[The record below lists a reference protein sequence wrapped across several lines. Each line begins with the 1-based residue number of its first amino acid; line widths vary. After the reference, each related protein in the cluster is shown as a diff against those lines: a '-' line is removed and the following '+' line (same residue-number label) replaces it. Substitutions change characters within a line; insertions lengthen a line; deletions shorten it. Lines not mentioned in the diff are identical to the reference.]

1 MSLHHSEP
9 ATPRRHLIALAA
21 SLFAAPAFAQTAGTP
36 AATATELPAV
46 AVESAAQ
53 ALRDAPLASATLTAA
68 ELERQRSRSSDVA
81 ELLQGLPGVSA
92 YGGGGVASLPA
103 LHGLADDRVKVVVD
117 GLPIDNACPNH
128 MNPPLSYSD
137 PQTLSRVQVIAGITP
152 VSLGGDSL
160 GGTIVVD
167 SAEPRFAAAGATLF
181 DGSLNSFYRSNG
193 DAFGGALAATLA
205 SERYHLGYSGSGT
218 RARHYDGGGDDGVVR
233 STEYE
238 KYDQTLK
245 LATQNELGLFELAGN
260 LQHSPYEGFPNQ
272 YMDMTFNRSAQG
284 SARYRGVFDWG
295 DVEARGYY
303 RDTEHKMN
311 FLDDKGGTA
320 SGGMPMDTRVRGAGY
335 LVKADVL
342 LDGGDTLRIGNE
354 LQRQSLND
362 YWPPVAGSMMMGPD
376 TYINVNGGHRTRLGT
391 FAEWE
396 ARWNERWSTL
406 AGVRNDTV
414 WMNTGDVQPYA
425 TTGMMNAADIAA
437 AAAFNAADHKKTDT
451 NFDATLL
458 ARYQASAATAL
469 EFGYA
474 HKTRSPNLY
483 ERYAWG
489 RGSMSSRMIGWYG
502 DGNGYVGNLDLD
514 PEVADT
520 VSATLRHSG
529 GLAQPW
535 TVSVTPYYSLVHDY
549 IDADKLA
556 DLSNGFVQLQFA
568 NHDAELYG
576 LDLAGA
582 LQLWDTPA
590 AGRTQLKATA
600 SWGRGRNQDDGGSLY
615 HQMPLNGRLALL
627 HALGGWDS
635 QIELVLVD
643 AKTRVD
649 ATRQEPETGGYAL
662 LNLGTRY
669 RWQRY
674 HVDFGVDNVL
684 DRAYAAPLGGQSI
697 GDFKATGELRPVP
710 GRGRSLNLGLGL
722 SF

>member
-1 MSLHHSEP
+1 MSPHLFLSL
-9 ATPRRHLIALAA
+9 AGARRHLVALAA
-21 SLFAAPAFAQTAGTP
+21 SLFAAPALAQTATD
-36 AATATELPAV
+36 LPV
-46 AVESAAQ
+46 IAVESTDDAA
-53 ALRDAPLASATLTAA
+53 AASGTLTSAD
-68 ELERQRSRSSDVA
+68 LERQRTRSSDVA
-81 ELLQGLPGVSA
+81 ELLQSLPGVSA
-92 YGGGGVASLPA
+92 YGAGGVASLPA

-160 GGTIVVD
+160 GGTIAVD

-193 DAFGGALAATLA
+193 DAFGGALLATLA
-205 SERYHLGYSGSGT
+205 SEHYHLGYSGSGT
-218 RARHYDGGGDDGVVR
+218 RSRNYDGGGGDGAVR

-295 DVEARGYY
+295 DLEARGYY

-320 SGGMPMDTRVRGAGY
+320 TGGMPMDTRVRGAGY
-335 LVKADVL
+335 LVKAEVL
-342 LDGGDTLRIGNE
+342 LDDGDTLRVGNE

-362 YWPPVAGSMMMGPD
+362 FWPPVAGSTMMGPD

-391 FAEWE
+391 FVEWE
-396 ARWNERWSTL
+396 ARWSERWSTL
-406 AGVRNDTV
+406 AGVRNDMV

-425 TTGMMNAADIAA
+425 STGMMSAADIAA
-437 AAAFNAADHKKTDT
+437 AAAFNAADHEKTDA

-458 ARYQASAATAL
+458 ARYEASAATAI

-502 DGNGYVGNLDLD
+502 DGNGYVGSLGLD

-520 VSATLRHSG
+520 VSATLRHGG
-529 GLAQPW
+529 GLAHPW
-535 TVSVTPYYSLVHDY
+535 TVSATPYYSLVHDY
-549 IDADKLA
+549 IDADKLG
-556 DLSNGFVQLQFA
+556 DLPNGFVQLQFA

-590 AGRTQLKATA
+590 AGRTELKAVA
-600 SWGRGRNQDDGGSLY
+600 SWGRGRNRDDGGSLY
-615 HQMPLNGRLALL
+615 HQMPLNGRLTLL
-627 HALGGWDS
+627 HARGGWDS
-635 QIELVLVD
+635 QAELVLVD

-649 ATRQEPETGGYAL
+649 ATRKEPETGGYAL

-669 RWQRY
+669 GWRRY
-674 HVDFGVDNVL
+674 HVDLGVDNVL
-684 DRAYAAPLGGQSI
+684 DHAYAPPLGGQSL
-697 GDFKATGELRPVP
+697 GDYKASGALRAVP
-710 GRGRSLNLGLGL
+710 GRGRSFNVGFGL